1 VEALKMKGLR
11 LALFAAT
18 LVTFGSTLSHA
29 QDSVI
34 QSPEAAG
41 TVREAMAPTKGDNR
55 LPIHKQDQWQFFL
68 SPYMWIAGANLQTTL
83 KGHTSSVDV
92 PWWDVAADLFSN
104 VIGVMGRFEAWK
116 GRWGLYLDSYFVY
129 LGGTTSDSAGKR
141 VNLGLLPVNRT
152 LVLDGTVKYIT
163 RAGNLDF
170 GGRYLVG
177 TTSLSADAALP
188 VLSFELLGGGRYNY
202 YNQYLRLGVGTS
214 FTGPVL
220 DRFRSKDLTSEIKR
234 SYVEPFLGLRLGLW
248 LNDKALC
255 TFRGTVGGFGLF
267 NDHNLDS
274 DLELS
279 FGYRVHKNIYA
290 YLGYRARYDQFHT
303 SELDFSAWLHG
314 PILGAVFAF

>member
-1 VEALKMKGLR
+1 MKALRIIISTLLLVACASIFGYSQEEKVPLSGSADTPQEAL
-11 LALFAAT
+11 
-18 LVTFGSTLSHA
+18 
-29 QDSVI
+29 
-34 QSPEAAG
+34 
-41 TVREAMAPTKGDNR
+41 APARADNR
-55 LPIHKQDQWQFFL
+55 LPIHKEVQWQFFL
-68 SPYMWIAGANLQTTL
+68 SPYMWIAGANIQTAL
-83 KGHTSSVDV
+83 KGHTSSIDV

-116 GRWGLYLDSYFVY
+116 GRWGLYLDSYYIY
-129 LGGTTSDSAGKR
+129 LGGTTSDSGGR
-141 VNLGLLPVNRT
+141 QINLGRLPINRS
-152 LVLDGTVKYIT
+152 LVLDGNLKYIV

-177 TTSLSADAALP
+177 TVPLRSDSPLP

-202 YNQYLRLGVGTS
+202 YNQYMRLGVGVS

-220 DRFRSKDLTSEIKR
+220 DRSRSKDFTKEITR

-248 LNDKALC
+248 LNDKALF
-255 TFRGTVGGFGLF
+255 TFRGTVGGFALF
-267 NDHNLDS
+267 NDNNLDS

-279 FGYRVHKNIYA
+279 FGYRVHRNIYA
-290 YLGYRARYDQFHT
+290 YLGYRARYQQFHT

>member
-1 VEALKMKGLR
+1 MIGLR
-11 LALFAAT
+11 LAFI
-18 LVTFGSTLSHA
+18 VTMLLACGSNLSYA
-29 QDSVI
+29 QEGAVKPPGTAGSA
-34 QSPEAAG
+34 QEEAAQ
-41 TVREAMAPTKGDNR
+41 AKGDNR

-83 KGHTSSVDV
+83 KGHSSSVDL
-92 PWWDVAADLFSN
+92 PWWDVAANLFSN

-116 GRWGLYLDSYFVY
+116 GHWGLYLDSYFVY
-129 LGGTTSDSAGKR
+129 LGGTTSDSVGKR
-141 VNLGLLPVNRT
+141 VNLGVLPINRT
-152 LVLDGTVKYIT
+152 LVLDGNLKYIT

-202 YNQYLRLGVGTS
+202 YNQYLRLGVGAS
-214 FTGPVL
+214 YTGPVL
-220 DRFRSKDLTSEIKR
+220 DRFRSKDITSEISR

-248 LNDKALC
+248 LNDKALF
-255 TFRGTVGGFGLF
+255 TFRGTVGGFALW

-274 DLELS
+274 DMELS

-290 YLGYRARYDQFHT
+290 YLGYRVRYDQFHT